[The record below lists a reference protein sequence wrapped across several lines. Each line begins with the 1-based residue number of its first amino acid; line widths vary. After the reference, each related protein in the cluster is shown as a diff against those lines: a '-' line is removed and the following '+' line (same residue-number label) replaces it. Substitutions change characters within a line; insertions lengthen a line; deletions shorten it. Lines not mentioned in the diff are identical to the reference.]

1 MAEFIKW
8 LTRDSVDDSACCS
21 FAQIPPRPPFPKW
34 GIFPPLPKAPTV
46 GQKRPVPEWGEV
58 RRDFGTIIF
67 ISFMILFISLSSG
80 CTRSRD
86 SQGKDHSGKLIVVA
100 TLFPLYDFA
109 RNIAGDR
116 ADVRLLL
123 PPGAEPHSFEPRPAD
138 IVMLNRADIFIYTN
152 RFMEPWTEK
161 LLKGT
166 ESSKL
171 SVVDAS
177 RGVSFMQVNN
187 DGNHKQHN
195 NPGMTD
201 SHEVQGADPHIWLDF
216 GNAQKMVDTIASALV
231 AKDQA
236 NRDVYQR
243 NAVAYK
249 ARLEVLDKA
258 YQKGLADCQ
267 KKIFING
274 GHYTFG
280 YLADRYGLRYRA
292 AYGFSP
298 DAEPTARN
306 LADISKELQ
315 QEGLQYLFYEELL
328 SPRVADTIAKET
340 GATLLKLHGAHN
352 ISKDEFNAGIT
363 FVDLMEKNLEN
374 LRTGLQCR

>member
-1 MAEFIKW
+1 MAKFRTFLV
-8 LTRDSVDDSACCS
+8 LTLLLSV
-21 FAQIPPRPPFPKW
+21 
-34 GIFPPLPKAPTV
+34 
-46 GQKRPVPEWGEV
+46 
-58 RRDFGTIIF
+58 
-67 ISFMILFISLSSG
+67 SLSSG
-80 CTRSRD
+80 CTTA
-86 SQGKDHSGKLIVVA
+86 KDHNSKSGAGSGKLIVVA

-123 PPGAEPHSFEPRPAD
+123 PPGQEPHSFEPTPAD

-152 RFMEPWTEK
+152 RFMEPWAEK

-166 ESSKL
+166 ENSKL

-177 RGVSFMQVNN
+177 QGVSFMQVNN

-201 SHEVQGADPHIWLDF
+201 KHEVQGADPHIWLDF

-231 AKDQA
+231 AKDPA

-258 YQKGLADCQ
+258 YQKGLVNCQ

-280 YLADRYGLRYRA
+280 YLAGRYGLRYRA

-315 QEGLQYLFYEELL
+315 KEGLQYLFYEELL

-340 GATLLKLHGAHN
+340 GAALLKLHGAHN

-363 FVDLMEKNLEN
+363 FVDLMEKNLGS

>member
-1 MAEFIKW
+1 VADKGLKIK
-8 LTRDSVDDSACCS
+8 TTSIHK
-21 FAQIPPRPPFPKW
+21 IPPCLPLSKG
-34 GIFPPLPKAPTV
+34 GISDPSLAAPS
-46 GQKRPVPEWGEV
+46 GLLLAKRGEGRFFQSKSLFEAV
-58 RRDFGTIIF
+58 KKLRTIVMLIV
-67 ISFMILFISLSSG
+67 ILSVTLLSG
-80 CTRSRD
+80 CARS
-86 SQGKDHSGKLIVVA
+86 KDAHSSRGSGRLIVIA

-152 RFMEPWTEK
+152 RFMEPWADK

-166 ESSKL
+166 ESSRL

-177 RGVSFMQVNN
+177 KGVSFMNVNSG
-187 DGNHKQHN
+187 GNHKQHN
-195 NPGMTD
+195 NPGVTD
-201 SHEVQGADPHIWLDF
+201 EHEVQGADPHIWLDF
-216 GNAQKMVDTIASALV
+216 SNAQKMVDTIAGALI
-231 AKDQA
+231 AKDPG
-236 NRDVYQR
+236 NREVYQK
-243 NAVAYK
+243 NAAAYK
-249 ARLEVLDKA
+249 ARLEVLEEA
-258 YQKGLADCQ
+258 YQKGLADCK

-280 YLADRYGLRYRA
+280 YLANRYGLRYRA

-306 LADISKELQ
+306 LADISKTLR
-315 QEGLQYLFYEELL
+315 QEGLQHLFYEELL

-340 GATLLKLHGAHN
+340 GASLLKLHGAHN

-363 FVDLMEKNLEN
+363 FVDLMEKNLES